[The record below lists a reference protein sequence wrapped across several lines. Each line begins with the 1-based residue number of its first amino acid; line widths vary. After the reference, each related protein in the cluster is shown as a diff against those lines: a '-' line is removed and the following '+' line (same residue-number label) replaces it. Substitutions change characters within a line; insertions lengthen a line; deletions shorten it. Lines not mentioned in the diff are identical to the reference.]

1 MSDLRIGLAGVG
13 LHGWRYADP
22 LLKGTIPGATLAAIS
37 RRDEKRGRE
46 LAERH
51 GVEFVGDPLDLAT
64 CPGVDAVIAVLPPDR
79 HPPVA
84 LACLDA
90 GRPVLVEKPL
100 APERQAAAAVA
111 RRAEDTGTP
120 LMVAHTLRY
129 DAVVE
134 RVRREIPAL
143 GALRVIALNQR
154 FEPTSRDWIDT
165 PGRGGAMLNTGGH
178 GFDLIR
184 YLTGAEAVS
193 VMAETETV
201 VTQRTEDEFACIV
214 RLEPGGILATLDNAR
229 TTAGR
234 SGRIEIA
241 GERGQIRA
249 DHALRTFARIEG
261 RTESCS
267 ALIPERHTVD
277 ETLGAFVA
285 CIRDGNPPP
294 ITARDGLAAVE
305 LVEAC
310 AISAKHGRR
319 VLLDE
324 LR

>member
-1 MSDLRIGLAGVG
+1 MSELRIGLAGVG
-13 LHGWRYADP
+13 IHGWRYAEP
-22 LLKGTIPGATLAAIS
+22 LLNGRIRGAALAAVS
-37 RRDEKRGRE
+37 RRDDRQGRE
-46 LAERH
+46 LAARH
-51 GVEFVGDPLDLAT
+51 ALEYVGDPRELAT
-64 CPGVDAVIAVLPPDR
+64 LPGIDAVVAVLPPDL

-84 LACLDA
+84 VSCLDA

-100 APERQAAAAVA
+100 APDRKTAAAVA
-111 RRAEDTGTP
+111 ERAEATGTP

-134 RVRREIPAL
+134 KVRREIPTL
-143 GALRVIALNQR
+143 GPLRVLALNQR
-154 FEPTSRDWIDT
+154 FEPTTRGWIDT
-165 PGRGGAMLNTGGH
+165 PGRGGALLNTGVH
-178 GFDLIR
+178 GFDLMR

-193 VMAETETV
+193 VIAEV
-201 VTQRTEDEFACIV
+201 HAAVTRDTEDEFACV
-214 RLEPGGILATLDNAR
+214 LRLEPGGILATLDNAR
-229 TTAGR
+229 TTRGR

-241 GERGQIRA
+241 GDLAQIRA

-261 RTESCS
+261 RTEISS
-267 ALIPERHTVD
+267 DPVPERYTVD
-277 ETLGAFVA
+277 AALESFVA
-285 CIRDGNPPP
+285 CVRDGTPPP

-310 AISAKHGRR
+310 ATSARLGRR

>member
-22 LLKGTIPGATLAAIS
+22 LLKGMIRGATLAAIS

-46 LAERH
+46 LAQQH
-51 GVEFVGDPLDLAT
+51 GVKYVGDPRELAT
-64 CPGVDAVIAVLPPDR
+64 CPGVDAVIAVLPPDL

-90 GRPVLVEKPL
+90 GRAVLVEKPL
-100 APERQAAAAVA
+100 APDRRTAAAVA
-111 RRAEDTGTP
+111 RKVEETGTP

-129 DAVVE
+129 DAVVKK
-134 RVRREIPAL
+134 VRREIPTL

-154 FEPTSRDWIDT
+154 FEPTTRDWIDT
-165 PGRGGAMLNTGGH
+165 PGRGGAMLNTGVH
-178 GFDLIR
+178 GFDLMR

-193 VMAETETV
+193 VMAESGTA
-201 VTQRTEDEFACIV
+201 VTRQTEDEFACIV

-229 TTAGR
+229 TTEGR
-234 SGRIEIA
+234 TGRIEVA

-249 DHALRTFARIEG
+249 DHALRTFATIEG
-261 RTESCS
+261 RTETLSG
-267 ALIPERHTVD
+267 PVPQRHTVD
-277 ETLGAFVA
+277 EALGAFVA
-285 CIRDGNPPP
+285 CVRDATPPP
-294 ITARDGLAAVE
+294 ITVDDGLAAVE

-310 AISAKHGRR
+310 SVSSKLGRR

>member
-13 LHGWRYADP
+13 VHGWRYARP
-22 LLKGTIPGATLAAIS
+22 LLEGTIGGATLAAIS
-37 RRDEKRGRE
+37 RRDERQGRE

-51 GVEFVGDPLDLAT
+51 GLDYLADPRELAT
-64 CPGVDAVIAVLPPDR
+64 CPGIDAVVAVLPPDL

-90 GRPVLVEKPL
+90 GRPVLLEKPL
-100 APERQAAAAVA
+100 APNRQSAAAVVE
-111 RRAEDTGTP
+111 RAEATGTP
-120 LMVAHTLRY
+120 LMVAHTLRF

-134 RVRREIPAL
+134 RVRREIPTL
-143 GALRVIALNQR
+143 GTLRVMALNQR
-154 FEPTSRDWIDT
+154 FEPTTRDWIDT
-165 PGRGGAMLNTGGH
+165 PGRGGALLNTGVH
-178 GFDLIR
+178 GFDLMR
-184 YLTGAEAVS
+184 FLTGAEAVS
-193 VMAETETV
+193 VVAESNAA
-201 VTQRTEDEFACIV
+201 VTRRTEDEFACVV

-229 TTAGR
+229 TTRGR

-241 GERGQIRA
+241 GEHAQLRA
-249 DHALRTFARIEG
+249 DHVLRTFSRIEG
-261 RTESCS
+261 RTETSS
-267 ALIPERHTVD
+267 GPVPGRHTVD
-277 ETLGAFVA
+277 VTLQTFVA
-285 CIRDGNPPP
+285 SVRDGSPPP

-310 AISAKHGRR
+310 LTSARLGRR

>member
-1 MSDLRIGLAGVG
+1 VSDLRIGLAGVG
-13 LHGWRYADP
+13 LHGWRYADS

-46 LAERH
+46 LSEQY
-51 GVEFVGDPLDLAT
+51 GVTYVGDPRELAT
-64 CPGVDAVIAVLPPDR
+64 LSGLDAVIAVLPPDL
-79 HPPVA
+79 HPPIA

-90 GRPVLVEKPL
+90 GRAILVEKPL
-100 APERQAAAAVA
+100 APDRRTAAAVV
-111 RRAEDTGTP
+111 RKVNETGTP

-134 RVRREIPAL
+134 KVRREIPTL

-154 FEPTSRDWIDT
+154 FEPTARDWIDT
-165 PGRGGAMLNTGGH
+165 PGRGGAMLNTGVH
-178 GFDLIR
+178 GFDLMR

-193 VMAETETV
+193 VMAESGNA
-201 VTQRTEDEFACIV
+201 VTRRTEDEFACIV

-229 TTAGR
+229 ATEGR
-234 SGRIEIA
+234 TGRIEVA

-249 DHALRTFARIEG
+249 DHVLRTFATIEG
-261 RTESCS
+261 RTETLSE
-267 ALIPERHTVD
+267 PVPQRHTVD
-277 ETLGAFVA
+277 EALRAFLA
-285 CIRDGNPPP
+285 CVREATPPP
-294 ITARDGLAAVE
+294 ITVEDGLAAVE

-310 AISAKHGRR
+310 SISARLGRR

>member
-1 MSDLRIGLAGVG
+1 MRDLRIGLAGVG
-13 LHGWRYADP
+13 LHGWRYAGS
-22 LLKGTIPGATLAAIS
+22 LLKGTIRGATLAAVS
-37 RRDEKRGRE
+37 RRDEKKGHE

-51 GVEFVGDPLDLAT
+51 GVKYVRDPRELAT
-64 CPGVDAVIAVLPPDR
+64 QPGLDAVVAVLPPDL

-90 GRPVLVEKPL
+90 GRAVLVEKPL
-100 APERQAAAAVA
+100 APDRRTAAAVA
-111 RRAEDTGTP
+111 RRVEQTGTP

-134 RVRREIPAL
+134 KVRRALPNL

-154 FEPTSRDWIDT
+154 FEPTTRDWIDT
-165 PGRGGAMLNTGGH
+165 PGRGGAMLNTGVH
-178 GFDLIR
+178 GFDLMR

-193 VMAETETV
+193 VMAESGRA
-201 VTQRTEDEFACIV
+201 VTLQTEDEFACIV

-229 TTAGR
+229 ATEGR
-234 SGRIEIA
+234 TGRIEVA

-249 DHALRTFARIEG
+249 DHVLRSFATIEG
-261 RTESCS
+261 RTESLS
-267 ALIPERHTVD
+267 EPVPQRFTVD
-277 ETLGAFVA
+277 EALAAFVA
-285 CIRDGNPPP
+285 CVRDATPPP
-294 ITARDGLAAVE
+294 ITVADGLAAVE
-305 LVEAC
+305 MVEAC
-310 AISAKHGRR
+310 AVSARLGRR